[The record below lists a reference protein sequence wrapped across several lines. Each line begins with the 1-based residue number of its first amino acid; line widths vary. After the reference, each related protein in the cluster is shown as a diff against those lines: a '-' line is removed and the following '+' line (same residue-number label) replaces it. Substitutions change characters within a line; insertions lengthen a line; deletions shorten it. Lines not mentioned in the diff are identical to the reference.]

1 LKYITIT
8 SLSDTPVCA
17 ATISTFSGSGTIT
30 NSTVCGTASVEL
42 CISRDHY
49 GPTFFGDATDNGFT
63 FSNIGSCSCITSD
76 NRYNPYMYN
85 NRFSNNPLSVRG
97 PSIEWLFITVSSMAA
112 TCSDKTISPNL
123 PQTGGIPGC
132 CNCVV
137 YEMSLIAGDI
147 INYKP
152 CATNRDYSNT
162 ILNVQA
168 PQISL
173 PGTTAQ
179 AGSFSYRIQASGF
192 YDIGSMSIVINHNN
206 LVVYTASILPA
217 ALASG
222 GQLSV
227 LGTFSRFAWSG
238 GSGFFQGTTG
248 PVDILNFTFAMTGP
262 QGAARIEIY
271 TSSTGGFYS
280 YSNFRST
287 AGLTMSPNYYDG
299 WIKSPGFNLPASQKN
314 SSPPNWPTF
323 P

>member
-1 LKYITIT
+1 
-8 SLSDTPVCA
+8 
-17 ATISTFSGSGTIT
+17 
-30 NSTVCGTASVEL
+30 
-42 CISRDHY
+42 
-49 GPTFFGDATDNGFT
+49 
-63 FSNIGSCSCITSD
+63 
-76 NRYNPYMYN
+76 MYN
-85 NRFSNNPLSVRG
+85 SRFSNNPLSVRG
-97 PSIEWLFITVSSMAA
+97 PSIEWLFVTVSSMAA

-123 PQTGGIPGC
+123 PQTGGDPGC

-137 YEMSLIAGDI
+137 YEMSLQVGDI
-147 INYKP
+147 INYRP
-152 CATNRDYSNT
+152 CATNYNYNNT
-162 ILNVQA
+162 ILNVVA

-206 LVVYTASILPA
+206 LVVYTASIIPSL
-217 ALASG
+217 LTVG

-238 GSGFFQGTTG
+238 SG
-248 PVDILNFTFAMTGP
+248 DILNFTFAMTGP

-280 YSNFRST
+280 YTNFRST
-287 AGLTMSPNYYDG
+287 AGLTMSANYYDG